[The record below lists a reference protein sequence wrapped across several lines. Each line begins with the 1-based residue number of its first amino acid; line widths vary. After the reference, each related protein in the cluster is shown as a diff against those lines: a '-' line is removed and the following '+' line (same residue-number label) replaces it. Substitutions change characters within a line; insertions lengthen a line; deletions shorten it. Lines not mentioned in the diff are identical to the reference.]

1 MYQKIVE
8 EIRGLLKGG
17 FFHIF
22 LGNTL
27 VKMIAFVS
35 SIVIVRLVDKNAYAY
50 LTYADNLYNYVIS
63 FAGLGMSSAILK
75 YCAAAKSKEEDKA
88 YFGFAMKYG
97 TLFEVLLSVAVIVY
111 VTFATIPFPEAKEIT
126 YLLVLYPVMNNVINT
141 ILGYLRAHGENK
153 AYANAAVI
161 QTGFVFV
168 GSVVLVLL
176 FGINGIALA
185 RYLAIGITIFFT
197 AKVLKRNL
205 SETSKVRLT
214 STQVK
219 GFMIMSISLM
229 ISNLFSLIMPINE
242 MTLINELIR
251 DEVITANYKIAIMIP
266 SQLAFVTQSI
276 VIYYFTII
284 ARMNDGNEIWKLSKK
299 VGVLSAAL
307 ILVISVV
314 GALTSP
320 FIIRLVYGTQYED
333 AIGLSMVFWIVYALN
348 AAVRM
353 VPMNFLPAIGVA
365 KFNAVMAAIS
375 CIVHLGITYMAI
387 SQFGIW
393 GAGIATG
400 IVYVAS
406 GAVYWIYFRKKC
418 LRYKKITV

>member
-1 MYQKIVE
+1 MK
-8 EIRGLLKGG
+8 GLLKGG

-35 SIVIVRLVDKNAYAY
+35 GIVIVRLVDKNAYAY

-75 YCAAAKSKEEDKA
+75 YCASAKSKEEDKA
-88 YFGFAMKYG
+88 YFYFAMKYG
-97 TLFEVLLSVAVIVY
+97 TLFEAVLSVTVIAY
-111 VTFATIPFPEAKEIT
+111 VTFATIPFPNAKEIV

-176 FGINGIALA
+176 CGINGIALA
-185 RYLAIGITIFFT
+185 RYIAIGITILFT
-197 AKVLKRNL
+197 AKVLKHNL
-205 SETSKVRLT
+205 ADTRKVSLT
-214 STQVK
+214 SIQIK
-219 GFMIMSISLM
+219 EFMIMSISLM

-284 ARMNDGNEIWKLSKK
+284 AKMNEGKEIWKLSKK
-299 VGVLSAAL
+299 VGLLSAAL
-307 ILVISVV
+307 IIVISIV
-314 GALTSP
+314 GAVTSP
-320 FIIRLVYGTQYED
+320 LIIRLVYGTQYED

-375 CIVHLGITYMAI
+375 CVVHLVITYMAI

-400 IVYVAS
+400 IVYIAS
-406 GAVYWIYFRKKC
+406 GVVYWIYFRKKC
-418 LRYKKITV
+418 LRYKKSQHKV

>member
-1 MYQKIVE
+1 
-8 EIRGLLKGG
+8 
-17 FFHIF
+17 
-22 LGNTL
+22 
-27 VKMIAFVS
+27 
-35 SIVIVRLVDKNAYAY
+35 
-50 LTYADNLYNYVIS
+50 
-63 FAGLGMSSAILK
+63 
-75 YCAAAKSKEEDKA
+75 
-88 YFGFAMKYG
+88 
-97 TLFEVLLSVAVIVY
+97 
-111 VTFATIPFPEAKEIT
+111 
-126 YLLVLYPVMNNVINT
+126 
-141 ILGYLRAHGENK
+141 
-153 AYANAAVI
+153 
-161 QTGFVFV
+161 
-168 GSVVLVLL
+168 
-176 FGINGIALA
+176 
-185 RYLAIGITIFFT
+185 
-197 AKVLKRNL
+197 
-205 SETSKVRLT
+205 
-214 STQVK
+214 
-219 GFMIMSISLM
+219 M

>member
-8 EIRGLLKGG
+8 KIRGLLKGG

-375 CIVHLGITYMAI
+375 CSVHLGITYMAI

>member
-8 EIRGLLKGG
+8 KIRGLLKGG